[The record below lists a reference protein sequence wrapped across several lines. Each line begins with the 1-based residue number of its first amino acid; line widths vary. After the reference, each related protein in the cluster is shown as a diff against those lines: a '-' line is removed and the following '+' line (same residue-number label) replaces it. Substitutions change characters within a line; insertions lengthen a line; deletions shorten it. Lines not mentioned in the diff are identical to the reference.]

1 MTEPLSFRQVRFAAS
16 EVLGQEL
23 VLRNVYCAADVL
35 FQVLVFD
42 KRNTDAAKVPDLTVG
57 TNDALC
63 SIEGRSFRQDSLDHV
78 CHGLAILWVDTI
90 QIFLNTRRFAGRI
103 KSVHP

>member
-42 KRNTDAAKVPDLTVG
+42 KRNTDAAKVPDLSVG
-57 TNDALC
+57 TNDAFC
-63 SIEGRSFRQDSLDHV
+63 SIEGRSFRQGSLHQL
-78 CHGLAILWVDTI
+78 CHGLAILWAHAITA
-90 QIFLNTRRFAGRI
+90 FLSTTCF
-103 KSVHP
+103 